1 MKILLLVFLLI
12 PAFKTE
18 SVFQFDGEEN
28 RLKVLN
34 NFFRIFSRDN
44 FEALLE
50 LISFEELSETCL
62 KDTNFVRQSILRNPV
77 AGLTDG
83 YWALK
88 SKGDFS
94 FDILEEV
101 EYVFNNL

>member
-18 SVFQFDGEEN
+18 SVFQFDGDEN

-34 NFFRIFSRDN
+34 NFFRIFSREN
-44 FEALLE
+44 LLE
-50 LISFEELSETCL
+50 LLSFEELSETCL

>member
-12 PAFKTE
+12 PVFRTE

-34 NFFRIFSRDN
+34 DFFRIFSREN
-44 FEALLE
+44 LLE
-50 LISFEELSETCL
+50 LLSFEELSETCL

>member
-12 PAFKTE
+12 PVFKTE
-18 SVFQFDGEEN
+18 SVFQFDKEEN

-34 NFFRIFSRDN
+34 NFFRIFSREN
-44 FEALLE
+44 LLE
-50 LISFEELSETCL
+50 LLSFEELSETCL
-62 KDTNFVRQSILRNPV
+62 KHTNFVRQSILGNPV

-88 SKGDFS
+88 SK
-94 FDILEEV
+94 
-101 EYVFNNL
+101 